1 MRTPTNTL
9 IDLKLLNQWS
19 YCWKSETSKRGG
31 VSSHI
36 YCTKVAFILI
46 DLFLSICGLNVRF
59 DSNTKI
65 FLNRN
70 SERNHQFFLNF
81 CNRFFTKIAFLK
93 SAEFGIDLEFDFR
106 PVVNTYILYH
116 WMLKFGDRDLLNLII
131 GVFNAK
137 YCILGKNGK

>member
-1 MRTPTNTL
+1 MIEL
-9 IDLKLLNQWS
+9 MKLLL
-19 YCWKSETSKRGG
+19 KRVKGG
-31 VSSHI
+31 GEHF
-36 YCTKVAFILI
+36 YCTKVAFIHVI
-46 DLFLSICGLNVRF
+46 DLISFHLWSASSFWL
-59 DSNTKI
+59 KYKKY
-65 FLNRN
+65 LNRN
-70 SERNHQFFLNF
+70 SERNHQFFLNC

-131 GVFNAK
+131 SVFNAK